1 MGCVRQIL
9 RKIFCGLSLGEE
21 KRLLMRE
28 PCDKIRSFP
37 GVFCLNAGMPVCHWC
52 FDIREILVQ

>member
-9 RKIFCGLSLGEE
+9 RKIFCGLSLDEE
-21 KRLLMRE
+21 KRHLLRE

-37 GVFCLNAGMPVCHWC
+37 GVFLFECGYCGVS
-52 FDIREILVQ
+52 FIF